1 MINFYEEALKRK
13 DELVEDLMTLVKI
26 PSVDDPSTAKENQP
40 FGQANREALDAMLA
54 IGKRDGY
61 VVEDVDGYAGHIDI
75 GEQEETFGVLGHLD
89 VVPCNKEGWN
99 TNPYDPVLK
108 DGIIYGRGVAD
119 DKGPLL
125 AGYYACKIIND
136 LKLPVKMKTRVIF
149 GCNEEKGDFSYRNSY
164 SSVYIRNYKCKN
176 ICSSY

>member
-61 VVEDVDGYAGHIDI
+61 VVEDVTSTIEFEYSESTNISTSVGITFSDGTSGI
-75 GEQEETFGVLGHLD
+75 GSL
-89 VVPCNKEGWN
+89 
-99 TNPYDPVLK
+99 
-108 DGIIYGRGVAD
+108 
-119 DKGPLL
+119 
-125 AGYYACKIIND
+125 
-136 LKLPVKMKTRVIF
+136 
-149 GCNEEKGDFSYRNSY
+149 
-164 SSVYIRNYKCKN
+164 
-176 ICSSY
+176 